1 MKTNKLAEHLK
12 RWDDRGKGLLLDL
25 AAYSVIA
32 ESNVAQHF
40 PGLCL
45 QPPIDDAQNKIYSD
59 STISR
64 FIREIDD
71 NDRVDFL
78 NSWNATH
85 DKNEKIYVSMTPPT
99 RTARLEILR
108 WRNTVTLR

>member
-1 MKTNKLAEHLK
+1 MK
-12 RWDDRGKGLLLDL
+12 RWDDRGKGLFLDL

-40 PGLCL
+40 PDYAYNHPLMT
-45 QPPIDDAQNKIYSD
+45 PQNKIYSD

-71 NDRVDFL
+71 NDRAEFL
-78 NSWNATH
+78 
-85 DKNEKIYVSMTPPT
+85 
-99 RTARLEILR
+99 
-108 WRNTVTLR
+108 

>member
-1 MKTNKLAEHLK
+1 MT
-12 RWDDRGKGLLLDL
+12 
-25 AAYSVIA
+25 
-32 ESNVAQHF
+32 
-40 PGLCL
+40 P
-45 QPPIDDAQNKIYSD
+45 QNKICSD

-85 DKNEKIYVSMTPPT
+85 DKNEKIYVSYDSTNKKCKARDIGMAEYGDPKKDVDAPIVNYSIAYEMTNENP
-99 RTARLEILR
+99 LLY
-108 WRNTVTLR
+108 

>member
-1 MKTNKLAEHLK
+1 
-12 RWDDRGKGLLLDL
+12 LDL

-40 PGLCL
+40 PDYAYNHPLMT
-45 QPPIDDAQNKIYSD
+45 PQNKIYSD

-71 NDRVDFL
+71 NDRAEFL

-85 DKNEKIYVSMTPPT
+85 DKNEKIYVSYDSTNKNCKAGDIEMAEYGHPK
-99 RTARLEILR
+99 
-108 WRNTVTLR
+108 NDVG